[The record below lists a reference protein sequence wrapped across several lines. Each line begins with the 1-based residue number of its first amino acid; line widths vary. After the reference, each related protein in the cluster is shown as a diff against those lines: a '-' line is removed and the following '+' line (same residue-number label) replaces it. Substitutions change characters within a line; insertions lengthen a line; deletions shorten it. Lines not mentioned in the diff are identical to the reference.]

1 MAHQVE
7 TTSFIV
13 RYEDLGNDMY
23 SMFFS
28 VDGSDYENILP
39 KCIYEKPNDPSGNYD
54 SFRVNGWSSYKE
66 EYKQCDLFC
75 LFEFDLKVNDK
86 ECRFNIVS
94 WNDRI
99 IHTRLLHT
107 NYSSESLKLEKY
119 SDFVVIIKDFSESK
133 VFVDFSG
140 NILLKTDGIPE
151 WTYEKLL
158 GYSSWKKEMP
168 CDLVISPY
176 FVLARIN
183 NQWAFLD
190 NNLKK
195 IKVLDSLLDFKIN
208 GKCYGEYGLLYLYT
222 KTHEIKKTF
231 VVYKDGSLIFSRDND
246 NFIEHII
253 EFEDS
258 TYVNY
263 PNGCGYFPVFRKGKY
278 LFTIRNFRDAEKLTV
293 FYYETEQ
300 NHRYGVINRKL
311 NIVVPPILE
320 YVRIHGGS
328 IIKYKLN
335 GKVGL
340 WDESLYSIA
349 PPIYKTIDYVESF
362 FIAAMQGG
370 FPNSFWVKW
379 HHTFYGD
386 SDSFANIIEE
396 DSEECIILKKNGEQ
410 SWPKTFKNVYCE
422 FIHYV
427 NPKNHKPYDTPM
439 ALCVVE
445 DDICIK
451 FGIISTDG
459 DFIIPPVYD
468 YLEIVED
475 SEGENCHNPKAFK
488 FAENARTELAISP
501 YGNEK
506 YVINGGNYGLL
517 SLDGSIVIPALYDA
531 VTVYGDFVR
540 VRKND
545 KYGLYSIDGRVL
557 LDTMFSAINFMEI
570 DGRTTMA
577 VYNINGIVKG
587 DVSDFDKYYSFGL
600 ADFSAC
606 GPNSYFHSDN
616 KVKIDGGM
624 WGYYNLTQQLR
635 GEALYTEVHPFDKG
649 RAIVKSNDFYYL
661 IDYNL
666 KICSGAH
673 KYMRYGRYCSKNFH
687 QDEQYYEESDFG
699 YSSDELDQMYRDA
712 FEGDPDAQ
720 WNID

>member
-1 MAHQVE
+1 MANQVE
-7 TTSFIV
+7 TSSFIV
-13 RYEDLGNDMY
+13 RYENLGNDMY

-39 KCIYEKPNDPSGNYD
+39 KCIYEKPNGTSYNYD

-86 ECRFNIVS
+86 KCRFNIVS

-107 NYSSESLKLEKY
+107 NYSSESLKIEKY
-119 SDFVVIIKDFSESK
+119 SDSVVIITDFSESK
-133 VFVDFSG
+133 VFIDYWG

-151 WTYEKLL
+151 WTYKKLQFGYYRDWEK
-158 GYSSWKKEMP
+158 KMP
-168 CDLVISPY
+168 YDLVKSPY

-183 NQWAFLD
+183 NQWAFFD
-190 NNLKK
+190 SNLKK
-195 IKVLDSLLDFKIN
+195 IKVLDSLLDFKIK
-208 GKCYGEYGLLYLYT
+208 GKCVGEYVLLHLLREMDR
-222 KTHEIKKTF
+222 KTL
-231 VVYKDGSLIFSRDND
+231 VMYKDGSLIFSRDG
-246 NFIEHII
+246 FLSFII
-253 EFEDS
+253 EYEES
-258 TYVNY
+258 TEIVY
-263 PNGCGYFPVFRKGKY
+263 PWECGDFPVFRKDKY
-278 LFTIRNFRDAEKLTV
+278 LFTIKFTSDIDKLYV
-293 FYYETEQ
+293 FYDEANY
-300 NHRYGVINRKL
+300 RYGVINRKL

-320 YVRIHGGS
+320 YVSILSGS

-340 WDESLYSIA
+340 WSESLSSIA
-349 PPIYKTIDYVESF
+349 PPKYQTIEPVESF

-370 FPNSFWVKW
+370 FPNSFWSKW
-379 HHTFYGD
+379 QHFYEGD
-386 SDSFANIIEE
+386 GISYCTLKD
-396 DSEECIILKKNGEQ
+396 DPEECVILKWNGEQ
-410 SWPKTFKNVYCE
+410 SWPETFKNVYCE

-427 NPKNHKPYDTPM
+427 NPNNHKPYDTPM
-439 ALCVVE
+439 AICIVE
-445 DDICIK
+445 NDTCIK

-468 YLEIVED
+468 YLEIAED

-488 FAENARTELAISP
+488 FAENARTEQAISP

-517 SLDGSIVIPALYDA
+517 SLNGSIVIPALYDA
-531 VTVYGDFVR
+531 VTIYGDFVR

-577 VYNINGIVKG
+577 IYNINGIVKG

-606 GPNSYFHSDN
+606 GPNSYFHYSDN

-624 WGYYNLTQQLR
+624 WGYYNLTRQLR

-649 RAIVKSNDFYYL
+649 HAIVKYNDFYYL

-673 KYMRYGRYCSKNFH
+673 KSLCCGRYCSANF
-687 QDEQYYEESDFG
+687 QQNEDYYENSD
-699 YSSDELDQMYRDA
+699 YSSEELDQMYRDA

>member
-1 MAHQVE
+1 MIHQVK
-7 TTSFIV
+7 TTNFIV

-39 KCIYEKPNDPSGNYD
+39 KCIYEKPNDLSGNYD
-54 SFRVNGWSSYKE
+54 SFRRINGWSSYNDKYE
-66 EYKQCDLFC
+66 QHDLFC
-75 LFEFDLKVNDK
+75 LFGFNLNVEDKV
-86 ECRFNIVS
+86 CRFNIVT

-107 NYSSESLKLEKY
+107 NYSSESLKIEKY
-119 SDFVVIIKDFSESK
+119 SDSVVIITDYSESK

-140 NILLKTDGIPE
+140 NILLKTDGVPG

-158 GYSSWKKEMP
+158 GYNYNNKEMP

-183 NQWAFLD
+183 NQWAFFD
-190 NNLKK
+190 NDLKK
-195 IKVLDSLLDFKIN
+195 IKVLNLLLDFKIK
-208 GKCYGEYGLLYLYT
+208 GMCVGEYVLLHLFEENDR
-222 KTHEIKKTF
+222 KTLIM
-231 VVYKDGSLIFSRDND
+231 YKDGSLIFSRDD
-246 NFIEHII
+246 FLSDII
-253 EFEDS
+253 EYKENTDIHYPRTYFED
-258 TYVNY
+258 
-263 PNGCGYFPVFRKGKY
+263 FPVFKKDKY
-278 LFTIRNFRDAEKLTV
+278 LFTIKNFRDSDKLTV
-293 FYYETEQ
+293 FYYETDQ
-300 NHRYGVINRKL
+300 KRRYGVINRKL

-320 YVRIHGGS
+320 YVHILGGS

-335 GKVGL
+335 GKIGL
-340 WDESLYSIA
+340 WDESLNSIA
-349 PPIYKTIDYVESF
+349 PPIYKTIDHVESF

-370 FPNSFWVKW
+370 FPNSFWSKW

-386 SDSFANIIEE
+386 NVSFANIEE
-396 DSEECIILKKNGEQ
+396 DSEKCIILKKNGEQ
-410 SWPKTFKNVYCE
+410 SWPETFKNVYCE

-427 NPKNHKPYDTPM
+427 NPKNHEPYDTPM
-439 ALCVVE
+439 ALCIVE
-445 DDICIK
+445 NDICIK
-451 FGIISTDG
+451 FGIINTDG

-468 YLEIVED
+468 YLEIAED

-488 FAENARTELAISP
+488 FAENARAEQVISP

-545 KYGLYSIDGRVL
+545 KYGLYSIDGKVL

-570 DGRTTMA
+570 DGRTAMA

-587 DVSDFDKYYSFGL
+587 ELSDLDKYYSFGL
-600 ADFSAC
+600 SGFLTS
-606 GPNSYFHSDN
+606 GPNSSFYPEN
-616 KVKIDGGM
+616 KVTIEGGM
-624 WGYYNLTQQLR
+624 WGYYNLEKQLR

-649 RAIVKSNDFYYL
+649 HAIVKYNDFYYL

-673 KYMRYGRYCSKNFH
+673 KSLCYGRYCSANF
-687 QDEQYYEESDFG
+687 QQGEDYYDNSDYG
-699 YSSDELDQMYRDA
+699 YSSEELEQMYRDA